1 MLGICSTHGAKDE
14 CIQISEQKG
23 NLGAYERDIVIKLK

>member
-1 MLGICSTHGAKDE
+1 MLGIYSMRGAKDE

-23 NLGAYERDIVIKLK
+23 NLGAYERDIVIILK